1 MPDHEIQGS
10 KTNSKRK
17 GKIIG
22 ISSAKGGIG
31 RTVITANLAIA
42 LSSKRLS
49 TCILD
54 GCFQFGD
61 INIAM
66 DLQPMFTIKDVI
78 EQMDSIDEHNILNY
92 LYRHESGVKVL
103 SAPHRP
109 EYADLVTPEVLEK
122 ICNLLLPHFD
132 YILVDVMAGLPDKSL
147 YFLEKADQVLLLTDL
162 EMTTLKNTKLML
174 EILETLELREKLQVV
189 VNRSTMQSVI
199 QSSDVLQILGEPSL
213 LYVPNDFDIVSK
225 SLNIGIPFVLNHRR
239 IDLAKAIFGIA
250 DFLTAGQ
257 EIALYKP
264 KPSSFAQMLLDKFR
278 RPKERS
284 Q

>member
-1 MPDHEIQGS
+1 MPDHEIQETKGS
-10 KTNSKRK
+10 SKKK

-22 ISSAKGGIG
+22 ICSAKGGIG
-31 RTVITANLAIA
+31 RTVITANLGIA
-42 LSSKRLS
+42 LSSKRS
-49 TCILD
+49 NTCIID

-78 EQMDSIDEHNILNY
+78 EQLDTIDEHNILNY
-92 LYRHESGVKVL
+92 LFRHDSGVKVL

-109 EYADLVTPEVLEK
+109 EYADLITSESLEK
-122 ICNLLLPHFD
+122 ICNLLRSHFD

-147 YFLEKADQVLLLTDL
+147 YFVEKADQILLLTDL

-174 EILETLELREKLQVV
+174 EILDTLELRHKVQVV
-189 VNRSTMQSVI
+189 VNRSSMQSVI
-199 QSSDVLQILGEPSL
+199 QSSDVPQILGEPSL

-225 SLNIGIPFVLNHRR
+225 SLNIGIPFVINHRR
-239 IDLAKAIFGIA
+239 IDMAKAIFGIS

-257 EIALYKP
+257 EIAVYKP
-264 KPSSFAQMLLDKFR
+264 KPASFTQILLDKFR
-278 RPKERS
+278 RSKERS